1 MAARLFGI
9 TSLRQH
15 EFELRN
21 PALSEELRIRDILDG
36 VAVMTSG
43 VLVAA
48 YEVSG
53 IYSYYHTEDMHNRA
67 KESLE
72 AVLRSIPE
80 RSMRFH
86 LRFEIRQ
93 DTGDAIRRYVD
104 CTRNS
109 NAVLASIDEDRR
121 SRWTEKESAG
131 EFLDYR
137 LYAMFYWDPVIHQSE
152 PGHEW
157 EERLRRTWSLSTGK
171 CIQRTRSEHDRFM
184 AEFTSIL
191 SLLLTRFIDGTTG
204 WEATKAFAIG

>member
-9 TSLRQH
+9 NSSSQH

-53 IYSYYHTEDMHNRA
+53 IYSYYHTEDMRNRA

-80 RSMRFH
+80 R
-86 LRFEIRQ
+86 
-93 DTGDAIRRYVD
+93 
-104 CTRNS
+104 
-109 NAVLASIDEDRR
+109 
-121 SRWTEKESAG
+121 
-131 EFLDYR
+131 
-137 LYAMFYWDPVIHQSE
+137 
-152 PGHEW
+152 
-157 EERLRRTWSLSTGK
+157 
-171 CIQRTRSEHDRFM
+171 
-184 AEFTSIL
+184 
-191 SLLLTRFIDGTTG
+191 
-204 WEATKAFAIG
+204 